1 MNKKQN
7 IDQLFQD
14 KLRDVEVTPRDTV
27 WKAIDADLKAK
38 NKNPFYNLKLTK
50 YVAAAILLMISGVL
64 GLENLDSVSNKKGN
78 SVTALQVANK
88 LENQKVYR
96 STNLQ
101 KRTILEKSANQTNTI
116 NGIPERPVSKTDLKE
131 SLYEKKAVV
140 SSRSNK
146 ELTTFSN
153 ESKSSEDN
161 VATNS
166 IRQYRKINFNTSSHK
181 YASKSRNNNKNIA
194 SKATIK
200 LKSANEI
207 ATVAAQIMQNES
219 TDTSKTS
226 ISSEIQQRTLK
237 WAGNSKQQTKHSTQD
252 DRNKSSETF
261 ESIAKSKEHMDEI
274 SPSANQ
280 TIGLDVFNKGN
291 VHRNLAEL
299 KTDSLLFKKNLDS
312 TKTILVEVNK
322 LERLLN
328 EKELKKREQKINR
341 WQITSNVAPI
351 YFSSMTNG
359 SPLDTKFADNQ
370 KVFYINQ
377 SFGIGVRYGLTSKI
391 KIRAGL
397 NKISIN
403 YDTKGVAYSM
413 NSTGA
418 KLANLSLN
426 SVGTSI
432 AIGSI
437 KNVTVF
443 GKSQGN
449 SLADFDMGAI
459 GSLTQKMGYFELPI
473 EISYKIGVKK
483 FSIDLITGLSTFYLQ
498 QNSVFLQTANAVI
511 EIGTASNLN
520 QFHFSGN
527 IGLGMNYKILKNVE
541 ASIEPTFKYQVNT
554 FSRDSGNFRPYIF
567 GLYSG
572 LKYNF

>member
-1 MNKKQN
+1 
-7 IDQLFQD
+7 
-14 KLRDVEVTPRDTV
+14 
-27 WKAIDADLKAK
+27 
-38 NKNPFYNLKLTK
+38 
-50 YVAAAILLMISGVL
+50 
-64 GLENLDSVSNKKGN
+64 
-78 SVTALQVANK
+78 
-88 LENQKVYR
+88 
-96 STNLQ
+96 
-101 KRTILEKSANQTNTI
+101 
-116 NGIPERPVSKTDLKE
+116 
-131 SLYEKKAVV
+131 
-140 SSRSNK
+140 
-146 ELTTFSN
+146 
-153 ESKSSEDN
+153 
-161 VATNS
+161 
-166 IRQYRKINFNTSSHK
+166 
-181 YASKSRNNNKNIA
+181 
-194 SKATIK
+194 
-200 LKSANEI
+200 
-207 ATVAAQIMQNES
+207 
-219 TDTSKTS
+219 
-226 ISSEIQQRTLK
+226 
-237 WAGNSKQQTKHSTQD
+237 
-252 DRNKSSETF
+252 
-261 ESIAKSKEHMDEI
+261 MDEI
-274 SPSANQ
+274 SPRANQ
-280 TIGLDVFNKGN
+280 TIGLDVFNKGD
-291 VHRNLAEL
+291 VHRNLAERE
-299 KTDSLLFKKNLDS
+299 TDSLLFKKNLDS

-370 KVFYINQ
+370 KVFFFNQ

-449 SLADFDMGAI
+449 SLADFDVGAI
-459 GSLTQKMGYFELPI
+459 GSLNQKMGYFELPV

-498 QNSVFLQTANAVI
+498 QNSVFLQTTNATI

>member
-1 MNKKQN
+1 
-7 IDQLFQD
+7 
-14 KLRDVEVTPRDTV
+14 
-27 WKAIDADLKAK
+27 
-38 NKNPFYNLKLTK
+38 
-50 YVAAAILLMISGVL
+50 MISGIL
-64 GLENLDSVSNKKGN
+64 GLENLDSVSNTKR
-78 SVTALQVANK
+78 SSASTMQVAIR
-88 LENQKVYR
+88 LENQKTNR
-96 STNLQ
+96 NNNLQ
-101 KRTILEKSANQTNTI
+101 KRTILEKSANQTNTV
-116 NGIPERPVSKTDLKE
+116 NGIPERPVTKTDLKE
-131 SLYEKKAVV
+131 SLYEKRAVV

-146 ELTTFSN
+146 QLTTFSK
-153 ESKSSEDN
+153 ESKSSDIN

-166 IRQYRKINFNTSSHK
+166 FRQNRKINFNTTSHK
-181 YASKSRNNNKNIA
+181 YANKSINNNKNIA

-200 LKSANEI
+200 LESAHEI
-207 ATVAAQIMQNES
+207 ATIAAQITQNES

-226 ISSEIQQRTLK
+226 ISSEIRQRTLK
-237 WAGNSKQQTKHSTQD
+237 WAENSKPQTKHSTQD
-252 DRNKSSETF
+252 DTNKSSETF
-261 ESIAKSKEHMDEI
+261 ESISGSKKFMDEI
-274 SPSANQ
+274 SPRANQ
-280 TIGLDVFNKGN
+280 TIGLDVFNIYNAK
-291 VHRNLAEL
+291 RKTAEGE
-299 KTDSLLFKKNLDS
+299 TDSLLFKKNLDS
-312 TKTILVEVNK
+312 TKIILVEVNK

-341 WQITSNVAPI
+341 WQITSNVASI
-351 YFSSMTNG
+351 YFGSMTNG

-443 GKSQGN
+443 GKSQ
-449 SLADFDMGAI
+449 ADAPTDFNMGST
-459 GSLTQKMGYFELPI
+459 GTLNQKMGYFELPV
-473 EISYKIGVKK
+473 EISYKLGVKK
-483 FSIDLITGLSTFYLQ
+483 FSIDFITGLSTFYLQ
-498 QNSVFLQTANAVI
+498 QNSVFLQTTNATI